1 MCPELQILWR
11 EFEETRS
18 IQLRRQLVVQYLDLV
33 RYVVSKFNLQYQGR
47 AQGLDYNDVVHFG
60 VLGLLGALDRYTSV
74 HGVKFETY
82 AVPRIRGAI
91 LDELRKLDWVPRSV
105 RESSR
110 RVGQATHQV
119 AQERGREPVD
129 VEVASRLSMSVEEYH
144 RLVAEGAVAVVR
156 RSEVHND
163 VPEDGG
169 QEEPADADALSP
181 LDHLNDKETKAALV
195 KALEAL
201 PERDRT
207 IIALYYYEGLRLA
220 EIGKVLEITESR
232 VSQIHSE
239 VLRQLRK
246 TLWELKA

>member
-18 IQLRRQLVVQYLDLV
+18 THLRRRLVVQYLDLV
-33 RYVVSKFNLQYQGR
+33 RYVVSKFNLQFQGK
-47 AQGLDYNDVVHFG
+47 AQGLEYNDVVHFG
-60 VLGLLGALDRYTSV
+60 VLGLLSALDRYSST

-91 LDELRKLDWVPRSV
+91 LDEMRKLDWVPRSV

-110 RVGQATHQV
+110 KVGQAVQQA
-119 AQERGREPVD
+119 AQEHGREPVD
-129 VEVASRLSMSVEEYH
+129 VEVAARLSLSVEEYH
-144 RLVAEGAVAVVR
+144 RLVADGASAVMRGAEQTGSDENEDHGEVA
-156 RSEVHND
+156 D
-163 VPEDGG
+163 P
-169 QEEPADADALSP
+169 DALSP
-181 LDHLNDKETKAALV
+181 FDHLSDKETKAVLL
-195 KALEAL
+195 KALESL
-201 PERDRT
+201 SERDRT
-207 IIALYYYEGLRLA
+207 VIALYYYEGLRFA

-246 TLWELKA
+246 TLMELRA

>member
-11 EFEETRS
+11 EFEESRS
-18 IQLRRQLVVQYLDLV
+18 VHLRRRLVVQYMDLV

-47 AQGLDYNDVVHFG
+47 SQGLDYEDIVHFG

-105 RESSR
+105 RESTR
-110 RVGQATHQV
+110 KVGQAVNQV
-119 AQERGREPVD
+119 AQEHGREPVD

-144 RLVAEGAVAVVR
+144 HMVADGAIAVVR
-156 RSEVHND
+156 RSEVL
-163 VPEDGG
+163 ESSEEAG
-169 QEEPADADALSP
+169 QEEPADTEALSP
-181 LDHLNDKETKAALV
+181 FDHLNDKETKAALV
-195 KALEAL
+195 KALEGL
-201 PERDRT
+201 SERDRT
-207 IIALYYYEGLRLA
+207 VIALYYYEGLRFA

-246 TLWELKA
+246 SLLELKA